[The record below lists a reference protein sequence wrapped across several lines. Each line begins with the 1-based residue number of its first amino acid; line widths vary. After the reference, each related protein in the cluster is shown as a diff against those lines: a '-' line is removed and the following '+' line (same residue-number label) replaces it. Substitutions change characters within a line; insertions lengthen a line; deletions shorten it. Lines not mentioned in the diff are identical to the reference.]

1 MRNSGRAGRDAAGP
15 AKIGHIMRRIVS
27 ATRRRTGDQDAGDS
41 GEGPGAIDRPSD
53 TARPRGTEQ
62 RKVGVA
68 PAAVPVRRET
78 ALGPKWNTAQA
89 IAGVTL
95 TLLFFISFQ
104 AMVRVT
110 FSGRRASRRGRLNL
124 AVRARPYV
132 GLVGGYLALFA
143 ASYGWNASTAW
154 VDAAFFALCAW
165 LAMRVVAVAAR
176 GTAEGASRIIIPASV
191 QRWLTARLKN
201 TRDLHYANLLVVN
214 SLVILPAL
222 IGVLVPP
229 LRSMFIVVIY
239 LLVVFFMGL
248 LQESLIH
255 SDVHNH
261 FFKFKHLKDAKSRA
275 IFRSI
280 NVYLK
285 CVIPFISGRFPLHY
299 TVEHGMI
306 HHVENNGVDDVQS
319 TVWYDRKSFID
330 YSRFA
335 LRQALQV
342 TTAYEWY
349 RYLAKRRMKK
359 AVVILAKG
367 QILRYGAIAIV
378 GLYNLP
384 AAILLIVHP
393 LLVAVPRAT
402 SIMLWH
408 GLVDVSDPD
417 NPYTNSINIA
427 AGPGGIHAWH
437 VEHHV
442 QPSDHWSEM
451 RDNAERDRQKYA
463 LAGTI
468 TFAPHPQLRE
478 LFLKA
483 MWTRRF
489 DLLAT
494 MCVPNCPAQRNRA
507 ILARTLAERSEPL
520 IAAAHGRRYLQFERW
535 LNDAASKYL
544 LRARFPV
551 ESRGAAYDVLPGLG
565 ANYVEG

>member
-1 MRNSGRAGRDAAGP
+1 
-15 AKIGHIMRRIVS
+15 VS
-27 ATRRRTGDQDAGDS
+27 DRLSDS
-41 GEGPGAIDRPSD
+41 
-53 TARPRGTEQ
+53 ARPRDVE
-62 RKVGVA
+62 RRRLNVA
-68 PAAVPVRRET
+68 QAAASIHRET
-78 ALGPKWNTAQA
+78 ALGPKWNTTQA
-89 IAGVTL
+89 IAGVAL
-95 TLLFFISFQ
+95 TLLFFISVQ

-110 FSGRRASRRGRLNL
+110 FSGRRAWRRGRFNL
-124 AVRARPYV
+124 AVRDRPYV
-132 GLVGGYLALFA
+132 GLLGGYLALYA
-143 ASYGWNASTAW
+143 ASYGWNTSARW
-154 VDAAFFALCAW
+154 VDAAFFALGAW

-176 GTAEGASRIIIPASV
+176 STSESASRIILPSSV

-201 TRDLHYANLLVVN
+201 RRDLHYANLLVVN
-214 SLVILPAL
+214 SLVIVPAL
-222 IGVLVPP
+222 VGVLVPP
-229 LRSMFIVVIY
+229 FRSVFTVVIY
-239 LLVVFFMGL
+239 LLVVLFMGL

-261 FFKFKHLKDAKSRA
+261 FFRCKHLKDAKSRA
-275 IFRSI
+275 VFKSI

-306 HHVENNGVDDVQS
+306 HHVENNSVDDVQS
-319 TVWYDRKSFID
+319 TVWYDRKSFVD

-342 TTAYEWY
+342 STAYEWY

-393 LLVAVPRAT
+393 LLVAVPRAN
-402 SIMLWH
+402 SIILWH
-408 GLVDVSDPD
+408 GLVDVSDPA

-427 AGPGGIHAWH
+427 AGPAGIHAWH

-442 QPSDHWSEM
+442 QPGDHWSEM
-451 RDNAERDRQKYA
+451 RDNAERDRAKYA
-463 LAGTI
+463 LEGTI
-468 TFAPHPQLRE
+468 TFVPHPQLRE
-478 LFLKA
+478 LFLRA

-520 IAAAHGRRYLQFERW
+520 IATAHSRRYLQFERW
-535 LNDAASKYL
+535 LSGMVSRYL
-544 LRARFPV
+544 LRSRFPV
-551 ESRGAAYDVLPGLG
+551 ESRGAARDLFPGSNT
-565 ANYVEG
+565 NYVEG

>member
-1 MRNSGRAGRDAAGP
+1 MRHSARDGRNAADGSGDTLGPIDHPSGVGRRGVE
-15 AKIGHIMRRIVS
+15 RRN
-27 ATRRRTGDQDAGDS
+27 
-41 GEGPGAIDRPSD
+41 IDR
-53 TARPRGTEQ
+53 ARTS
-62 RKVGVA
+62 VSIH
-68 PAAVPVRRET
+68 RET
-78 ALGPKWNTAQA
+78 SGAPKWNTALA
-89 IAGVTL
+89 IAGVAL
-95 TLLFFISFQ
+95 TLLFFISIQ
-104 AMVRVT
+104 AMVRIT
-110 FSGRRASRRGRLNL
+110 SSGRRSWRRGRFNL
-124 AVRARPYV
+124 AIRARPYL
-132 GLVGGYLALFA
+132 GLAVGYLALFA
-143 ASYGWNASTAW
+143 ASLGWNRSSAW
-154 VDAAFFALCAW
+154 LDAAFLAFCAW

-176 GTAEGASRIIIPASV
+176 TASESASRVIIPSLV
-191 QRWLTARLKN
+191 KGWLTARLKN
-201 TRDLHYANLLVVN
+201 PRDLHYANLLAVN

-222 IGVLVPP
+222 VGVLVPQ
-229 LRSMFIVVIY
+229 LRSVFTIVTY

-261 FFKFKHLKDAKSRA
+261 FFRLKHLKDRRSRV

-280 NVYLK
+280 NAYLK
-285 CVIPFISGRFPLHY
+285 SVIPFMSGRFPLHY

-306 HHVENNGVDDVQS
+306 HHAENNGVEDVQS

-330 YSRFA
+330 FSRFA

-349 RYLAKRRMKK
+349 RYLAARRMKK

-367 QILRYGAIAIV
+367 QVLRYGAIAV
-378 GLYNLP
+378 VSLFNLP
-384 AAILLIVHP
+384 AAILLVVHP
-393 LLVAVPRAT
+393 MLVAVPRAE

-408 GLVDVSDPD
+408 GLVDVSEPG
-417 NPYTNSINIA
+417 NPYTNSVNIA

-442 QPSDHWSEM
+442 QPSDHWSDM
-451 RDNAERDRQKYA
+451 RDNAARDRAKYA

-468 TFAPHPQLRE
+468 TFAPHPNLRE
-478 LFLKA
+478 LFLRA

-507 ILARTLAERSEPL
+507 ALARTLAERSEPL
-520 IAAAHGRRYLQFERW
+520 IVTAHGERYLQFERW
-535 LNDAASKYL
+535 LSGIVSKRL

-551 ESRGAAYDVLPGLG
+551 ETRKPAPDMLAGSV
-565 ANYVEG
+565 ANYVAG